1 MELSCYG
8 LKKMKKEKLK
18 EYFWEI
24 TSSGYIEAESLE
36 KAKKEVKENADSFV
50 NDDYKFWEIKVHND
64 YDEEEV

>member
-8 LKKMKKEKLK
+8 MKKMKNEKLK

-64 YDEEEV
+64 YDEGEV